1 MKQLLILFVI
11 SSAYAGIAQEMPEAA
26 QEMLDRA
33 QLTLVVP
40 EHLQSSEPIGNRQM
54 NWEFAYKHPEKKF
67 EVRYAIRPLDT
78 QVAAY
83 EEFQRNKKEGEIMID
98 PNNWYS
104 SVFDATILNI
114 SGGQLPEATEFGT
127 NAVKREFNA
136 DWGATVLTE
145 TGDEFGQGYRYAL
158 VVSLHKDNVA
168 DVYVFYM
175 GDDKEVIIEQ
185 MDLIFHALKFR

>member
-1 MKQLLILFVI
+1 MKQLLAIFLMC
-11 SSAYAGIAQEMPEAA
+11 SAYGVIAQEIPKAA

-33 QLTLVVP
+33 QLEFTVP
-40 EHLQSSEPIGNRQM
+40 EHLQPSEPVENRQM
-54 NWEFAYKHPEKKF
+54 NWELAYRHPEKKF

-83 EEFQRNKKEGEIMID
+83 EEFQRTKKEGDIMID

-104 SVFDATILNI
+104 SLFDVTILNI

-127 NAVKREFNA
+127 EAVKREFNA

-145 TGDEFGQGYRYAL
+145 TGGEFGQGYRYAL
-158 VVSLHKDNVA
+158 VVGIHNDNAA
-168 DVYVFYM
+168 DVYLFYM

-185 MDLIFHALKFR
+185 MDLVFHAMKFK